1 MLFDVYLMKRK
12 ITIVASSTWIEYLF
26 PIGYPKVKH
35 KLFYD
40 QALRALVNT
49 KHDASEKRSILQ
61 NWERS
66 VSFCGLRRVENSNP
80 QNEI

>member
-1 MLFDVYLMKRK
+1 MKRK

-49 KHDASEKRSILQ
+49 KHDTSGKKHYIEQKWGRG
-61 NWERS
+61 
-66 VSFCGLRRVENSNP
+66 VSYN
-80 QNEI
+80 NE